1 MASWEAGDEPANGE
15 QTVWERRFLI
25 DLIIVGLIGLVIQ
38 GFWTWQVR
46 EPTYMDA
53 YYYTT
58 NGQRLAEG
66 YGFSETIIWQY
77 FDNPEGIPTPSHTY
91 WMPFTSLLAAAGYT
105 IQDNFRGAQ
114 IPFWLLSGLLPL
126 LSYGIATL
134 LGGERWQAW
143 VAALFTAAGGYY
155 AAFMVQPTTFAPFA
169 WAGASCLLFIGLTA
183 LVPIR
188 PNLQED
194 RTIKGNMGNRK
205 LYLLL
210 TGIAAGFAHLTRAD
224 GLLFL
229 FIGIAFWILYATK
242 GRMGP
247 AKSTNDLSP
256 QDEEINTYTVTGRM
270 FWTGLLILLAGYIAV
285 MGFWLTRNWL
295 VTGGPLPQG
304 GTQSLF
310 LTTYDDIFAFNRPLD
325 FQSYIDWGMINILKS
340 KLQGISIG
348 VQTYV
353 AVLGFIFLVPFII
366 VGLVNGLKNSNRK
379 RFIWP
384 VLAYVSI
391 LFLIMTLLFTFPGM
405 RGSLFHSSI
414 AAWPWSTVLAAFG
427 IGVSIDWA
435 AARLS
440 HWQPQKAKR
449 RFSAMFVVLA
459 FIVGFAISWPRTHSS
474 ENGDLLREIGESLPE
489 DAVIFAGN
497 APAINYY
504 TGFAA
509 LSVPNEP
516 VNRMMEAA
524 DKFGGTYLI
533 LDENHPKPLVDL
545 YHGEREYPDI
555 QLIDRYDNIKIYRL
569 VIPGS

>member
-1 MASWEAGDEPANGE
+1 MTSWEAGDEPANGE
-15 QTVWERRFLI
+15 QTIWERRFLI

-38 GFWTWQVR
+38 GFWAWQVR
-46 EPTYMDA
+46 EPTYLDA

-58 NGQRLAEG
+58 NGQRLADG
-66 YGFSETIIWQY
+66 YGFTERIIWQY

-91 WMPFTSLLAAAGYT
+91 WMPFTSMLAAAGYT
-105 IQDNFRGAQ
+105 IQDSFRGAQ

-126 LSYGIATL
+126 LSFGIATL

-143 VAALFTAAGGYY
+143 TAALFTAAGGYY
-155 AAFMVQPTTFAPFA
+155 AAFMVQPSTFAPFA
-169 WAGASCLLFIGLTA
+169 WAGASCLLFIGLTIS
-183 LVPIR
+183 VPKR
-188 PNLQED
+188 SNHQDD
-194 RTIKGNMGNRK
+194 RIIKGNLVKQR

-229 FIGIAFWILYATK
+229 IIGIAFWILYAAK
-242 GRMGP
+242 GSRGP
-247 AKSTNDLSP
+247 AKSTKDPN
-256 QDEEINTYTVTGRM
+256 QHGEEVNTYPVNGRL
-270 FWTGLLILLAGYIAV
+270 FWSGLLILLAGYILV

-325 FQSYIDWGMINILKS
+325 FRSYIDWGMINILKS

-353 AVLGFIFLVPFII
+353 AVLGFIFLVPFVIA
-366 VGLVNGLKNSNRK
+366 GLVNSLKNPTRN

-384 VLAYVSI
+384 VLAYVSV

-414 AAWPWSTVLAAFG
+414 AAWPWSTVLATFG
-427 IGVSIDWA
+427 IGISIDWV

-449 RFSAMFVVLA
+449 RFSIMFVVLA
-459 FIVGFAISWPRTHSS
+459 FIVGFVISWPRTQSS
-474 ENGDLLREIGESLPE
+474 EDGDLLSEIGKSLPK

-504 TGFAA
+504 TGLAA

-545 YHGEREYPDI
+545 YHGNRDYPDI

-569 VIPGS
+569 LVPGS

>member
-1 MASWEAGDEPANGE
+1 MTSWEATNESADEE
-15 QTVWERRFLI
+15 QTVWVRRLLK
-25 DLIIVGLIGLVIQ
+25 DLIVVGLIGLVIQ
-38 GFWTWQVR
+38 GFWTWRVR

-66 YGFSETIIWQY
+66 YGFTETIIWQY
-77 FDNPEGIPTPSHTY
+77 FDNPDGIPTPSHTY

-105 IQDNFRGAQ
+105 IQDNFRAAQ

-126 LSYGIATL
+126 LSFGIAII

-183 LVPIR
+183 SVRIR
-188 PNLQED
+188 SYHEED
-194 RTIKGNMGNRK
+194 KTIKGYMRKQK

-229 FIGIAFWILYATK
+229 FIGITFWILYATK
-242 GRMGP
+242 GHKGP
-247 AKSTNDLSP
+247 GKSTNDP
-256 QDEEINTYTVTGRM
+256 NPPEEGVKTYRVSGRQ
-270 FWTGLLILLAGYIAV
+270 FWIGLLILLAGYIVV

-295 VTGGPLPQG
+295 VSGGPLAQG

-310 LTTYDDIFAFNRPLD
+310 LTTYDDIFAYNRPLD
-325 FQSYIDWGMINILKS
+325 YESYIEWGMNNILKS
-340 KLQGISIG
+340 KLQAIAIG

-353 AVLGFIFLVPFII
+353 AVLGFIFLVPFVI
-366 VGLVNGLKNSNRK
+366 VGLVISLKNSKRK

-384 VLAYVSI
+384 VLAYGSV

-414 AAWPWSTVLAAFG
+414 AVWPWSTVLATFG
-427 IGVSIDWA
+427 IGFSIDWA

-440 HWQPQKAKR
+440 HWKPRIAKR
-449 RFSAMFVVLA
+449 NFSVMFVVVA
-459 FIVGFAISWPRTHSS
+459 FIVGFVISWPRTRSS
-474 ENGDLLREIGESLPE
+474 ENGDILRKIGESLPE

-504 TGFAA
+504 TGLAA
-509 LSVPNEP
+509 LSAPNEP

-524 DKFGGTYLI
+524 DKYGGTYLI
-533 LDENHPKPLVDL
+533 LDENHPEPLVDL
-545 YHGEREYPDI
+545 YHGEGQYPDI
-555 QLIDRYDNIKIYRL
+555 QLIDRYDNIRIYRL
-569 VIPGS
+569 LGPGS